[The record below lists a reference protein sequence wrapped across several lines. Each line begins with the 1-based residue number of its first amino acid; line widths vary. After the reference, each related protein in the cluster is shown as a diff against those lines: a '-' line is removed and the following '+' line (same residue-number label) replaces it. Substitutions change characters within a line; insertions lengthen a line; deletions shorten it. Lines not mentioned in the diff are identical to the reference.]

1 MFSKRP
7 NKKQIRREHEQ
18 KIADFLAQGGTIKCV
33 PPGATGLIDGRYHTR
48 HIRIERTH
56 ETRTPIPEV
65 VAAIEARRPGK
76 KTSKTTAK
84 PKHQS
89 YRKVVYD
96 DFGEPVRVIWSHK

>member
-7 NKKQIRREHEQ
+7 NKKQIRRDHEQ
-18 KIADFLAQGGTIKCV
+18 KIADFIAQGGTIQCV
-33 PPGATGLIDGRYHTR
+33 PPGATGLIDGRPPTR

-76 KTSKTTAK
+76 TTRKTATK

-89 YRKVVYD
+89 YRKVIYD
-96 DFGEPVRVIWSHK
+96 DFGDPVRVIWSHK